1 MQFIIIQRKPRIR
14 IWDQAIDENE
24 ICPRV
29 PNSGLAEVKHIVA
42 TGGVVD

>member
-14 IWDQAIDENE
+14 IWDQVIDENE

-29 PNSGLAEVKHIVA
+29 PNSGLAKAKHIVA
-42 TGGVVD
+42 TGGVMD